1 MNEPCMDPEF
11 IRTMRLLARDAE
23 TAVAEE
29 FAYAWYSDPVV
40 LDPRLLTYYREYL
53 RTTETGE
60 A

>member
-1 MNEPCMDPEF
+1 
-11 IRTMRLLARDAE
+11 MRLLARDAE